1 MNVPTL
7 LGFFGG
13 WGVLITAI
21 VFICNENN
29 MPITSFIDRTGLV
42 IVVAG
47 MVMATLLKASMSEI
61 KNLFS
66 IMGQSFVGVIEPPT
80 SIIGKI
86 VDLATIAR
94 KDGIIAL
101 ESQEISN
108 PFMATAIRLLV
119 DGAQPHV
126 VKQTLSSELVS
137 MKLRH
142 KHGISVIAYMGEVAP
157 AMGMVGTLVGLVALL
172 ANMEDVATL
181 GTNMSVA
188 VLTTLYGA
196 FLANAVFL
204 PIANKLGVQSDL
216 ESLNREIIIQGVQFI
231 QAGGN
236 PRVLEDQL
244 NAYVAPRA
252 RNTVTA

>member
-1 MNVPTL
+1 MNIPTL

-13 WGVLITAI
+13 WGVLISAI
-21 VFICNENN
+21 FFISSTNN
-29 MPITSFIDRTGLV
+29 MPMSGFYDQTGMI

-47 MVMATLLKASMSEI
+47 MIMATLLKASMAEI

-66 IMGQSFVGVIEPPT
+66 IMGQSFVGVIESPT
-80 SIIGKI
+80 LVIERM
-86 VDLATIAR
+86 VEFATIAR
-94 KDGIIAL
+94 KDGVIAL
-101 ESQEISN
+101 ESQEISD
-108 PFMATAIRLLV
+108 PFMATAVRMLV
-119 DGAQPHV
+119 DGQQPHV
-126 VKQTLSSELVS
+126 VKQTLNSELVS

-172 ANMEDVATL
+172 ANMDDVATL
-181 GTNMSVA
+181 GENMSVA

-236 PRVLEDQL
+236 PRVLQDQL
-244 NAYVAPRA
+244 SAYVAPNK

>member
-1 MNVPTL
+1 MNIPTL

-13 WGVLITAI
+13 WGVLISAI
-21 VFICNENN
+21 FFISSTNN
-29 MPITSFIDRTGLV
+29 MPMSGFYDQTGMI

-47 MVMATLLKASMSEI
+47 MVMATLLKASMAEI

-66 IMGQSFVGVIEPPT
+66 IMGQSFVGVIESPT
-80 SIIGKI
+80 VVIERM
-86 VDLATIAR
+86 VEFATIAR
-94 KDGIIAL
+94 KDGVIAL
-101 ESQEISN
+101 ESQEISD
-108 PFMATAIRLLV
+108 PFMAAAVRMLV
-119 DGAQPHV
+119 DGQQPHV
-126 VKQTLSSELVS
+126 VKQTLNSELVS

-172 ANMEDVATL
+172 ANMDDVATL
-181 GTNMSVA
+181 GKNMSVA

-236 PRVLEDQL
+236 PRVLQDQL
-244 NAYVAPRA
+244 SAYVAPNK

>member
-1 MNVPTL
+1 
-7 LGFFGG
+7 
-13 WGVLITAI
+13 
-21 VFICNENN
+21 
-29 MPITSFIDRTGLV
+29 
-42 IVVAG
+42 
-47 MVMATLLKASMSEI
+47 
-61 KNLFS
+61 
-66 IMGQSFVGVIEPPT
+66 
-80 SIIGKI
+80 
-86 VDLATIAR
+86 
-94 KDGIIAL
+94 
-101 ESQEISN
+101 
-108 PFMATAIRLLV
+108 
-119 DGAQPHV
+119 
-126 VKQTLSSELVS
+126 

-244 NAYVAPRA
+244 NAYVAPSA

>member
-1 MNVPTL
+1 MDIATI
-7 LGFFGG
+7 LGLVGAFGLIVMAIDDMSAFIDTSSILIVIG
-13 WGVLITAI
+13 GSIMVVMLRSSLGEFLGAVGVLAKTFKNKLDAPETLIEQI
-21 VFICNENN
+21 VE
-29 MPITSFIDRTGLV
+29 
-42 IVVAG
+42 
-47 MVMATLLKASMSEI
+47 
-61 KNLFS
+61 
-66 IMGQSFVGVIEPPT
+66 
-80 SIIGKI
+80 
-86 VDLATIAR
+86 LATIAR

-108 PFMATAIRLLV
+108 PFMATAIRMLV

-172 ANMEDVATL
+172 ANMADVATL
-181 GTNMSVA
+181 GANMSVA